1 MAKRKGSCTGSC
13 LGAMVELMITIFLF
27 PFMLIAGCAKDY
39 KPMNS
44 RGRRISNSKKKK
56 WI

>member
-1 MAKRKGSCTGSC
+1 MAKRKGTCAGSC
-13 LGAMVELMITIFLF
+13 LGAMIELMITIFLF
-27 PFMLIAGCAKDY
+27 PFMLIVGCAKDY

-44 RGRRISNSKKKK
+44 RRRRISNSKKKK